1 MRINVITETWA
12 SLLRI
17 DPGKTAGARGHT
29 LLPKTLARKIVRH
42 KTAQNSWKYI
52 DDFILHRVTFP
63 PCSDDLKTRAKSYYG
78 PGLEFKRRKNL

>member
-1 MRINVITETWA
+1 MRFVSTADRVLTVII
-12 SLLRI
+12 SLDWCPSI
-17 DPGKTAGARGHT
+17 H
-29 LLPKTLARKIVRH
+29 H